1 MGASKFRFQNLDS
14 IRTIA
19 FFTVFLAHAFYA
31 ESEAIKKSSAYLWAI
46 QFQEALGFGVP
57 IFFVLSG
64 FLITYLMLKEQ
75 TGKFGFSLKNFYM
88 RRILRIWPVYFIVLL
103 IGFVLFPIFRNLMLQ
118 QPYLENANPLYYIS
132 FLSNF
137 DQLKHT
143 SLPFGIGL
151 GPTWSVSIEEQ
162 FYLLWPLLLLLFP
175 KKHFIIGIG
184 IVLISSLVLSPL
196 LGLPSKHTLY
206 CMMYLSI
213 GGLFAYLSF
222 YHFEFIKKITN
233 VSSFVF
239 LFGIFLLITS
249 LYLSSNGYG
258 SYYLTVFMALIIAYS
273 IVYQIFAEKLELR
286 KIPFL
291 ERVGKYTYGLYLY
304 HVICNFVAHILI
316 DDIFKFEESRLTV
329 LLVKPLISLSLSL
342 ILAYFSYHYM
352 EQYFFKLKNR
362 FSSKIDEAN

>member
-1 MGASKFRFQNLDS
+1 MEKASERFRFHNLDS
-14 IRTIA
+14 IRSIA

-31 ESEAIKKSSAYLWAI
+31 ESDAIKTSSAYLWTI

-75 TGKFGFSLKNFYM
+75 NNQFGFSLKNFYM

-103 IGFVLFPIFRNLMLQ
+103 IGFVLFPMFRNLVLH

-143 SLPFGIGL
+143 TLPFGIGL

-175 KKHFIIGIG
+175 KKKFIIGVG
-184 IVLISSLVLSPL
+184 IVLMSSLVLTPL
-196 LGLPSKHTLY
+196 LNLPSKHTLY

-222 YHFEFIKKITN
+222 YHTAFIRKITN
-233 VSSFVF
+233 VSSLVF
-239 LFGIFLLITS
+239 LLGVVLLITS
-249 LYLSSNGYG
+249 LYFSSNGYG
-258 SYYLTVFMALIIAYS
+258 SYYLTVFMALLIAYS
-273 IVYQIFAEKLELR
+273 IVFQIYSGKMELR

-291 ERVGKYTYGLYLY
+291 ERMGKYTYGLYLY
-304 HVICNFVAHILI
+304 HVICNFIAHILI
-316 DDIFKFEESRLTV
+316 DDVMHFKESNLTV
-329 LLVKPLISLSLSL
+329 LLIKPLISLSLSL
-342 ILAYFSYHYM
+342 TLAYFSYNYM
-352 EQYFFKLKNR
+352 EQFFFRLKDR
-362 FSSKIDEAN
+362 FKSKID